1 VKILYLGSGDI
12 GLPTLRALASRHEV
26 AAVVTQ
32 PDQPAGRGL
41 ALRMSPIKALG
52 VELGLAVLQPARLR
66 GPESVAELAAFRAEA
81 IVVFA
86 YGQILPQAVL
96 DLPRLACLNV
106 HASLLPRWRGAAPI
120 QAAILAGDSAS
131 GHTIM
136 YMDAGLDTGD
146 ILLQRTVPLAPDETG
161 GSLHDRLAALA
172 PDCLLEALDLLAAG
186 RAPRIPQDN
195 GLATH
200 APKLNRES
208 GRLDWAQPARELE
221 RRIRA
226 FQPWPGT
233 FTTLPPV
240 RGAAPARVLKVF
252 AAVLAVGEGLPGSIL
267 RADGEGLLV
276 ATGEGAL
283 LLRELQQEGRKRLA
297 AGEFLRGQPVE
308 TGAMLGVS
316 SEPRA

>member
-1 VKILYLGSGDI
+1 MKILYLGSGDI
-12 GLPTLRALASRHEV
+12 GLPTLRALTARHEV

-41 ALRMSPIKALG
+41 ALRTSPIKALAA
-52 VELGLAVLQPARLR
+52 ELGLAVLQPVRLR
-66 GPESVAELAAFRAEA
+66 QPEAVAELAAFQAEA

-96 DLPRLACLNV
+96 DLPRLASLNI

-120 QAAILAGDSAS
+120 QAAILAGDPVS

-146 ILLQRTVPLAPDETG
+146 ILLQRTLPIAADETG

-172 PDCLLEALDLLAAG
+172 PECILEALDLLAAG
-186 RAPRIPQDN
+186 RAPRVPQDN
-195 GLATH
+195 ALATL

-233 FTTLPPV
+233 MTTLPPP
-240 RGAAPARVLKVF
+240 RSDEPARVLKIFSASV
-252 AAVLAVGEGLPGSIL
+252 AAGEGLPGSVL
-267 RADGEGLLV
+267 RADADGLLV

-297 AGEFLRGQPVE
+297 AGEFLRGQAIEPGTVWP
-308 TGAMLGVS
+308 GA
-316 SEPRA
+316 